1 MSTVLDY
8 RALFEHTGE
17 CVFIVGLD
25 LKFITAN
32 QQALQLIGYDENQLI
47 GLPVDKVIAFQDSSE
62 RKYLFEKRS
71 NLSEHTLK
79 KINGSMFPAELRV
92 SVLQDASGQ
101 PAYIQIL
108 ARDISERK
116 HADVNL
122 KRHVRALSVI
132 GEVTASL
139 FRSSNIETRIP
150 EVLESLGYA
159 VDVFCCALLDVNLSP
174 LKIQFQW
181 VNFDTPGFDITSAL
195 GPFAGSIAENPT
207 RVFSVTGVELKGS
220 DIPLVS
226 ILVIPVQGTLG
237 SWGFLALFDKQNQL
251 SWLTTEFD
259 TVQATANLIGAA
271 MERLHYEKT
280 IRLSETRNRVIVDAL
295 PDLLLRTDLKGQIL
309 DYSVHTSHPLYL
321 PTESVIGANLSQI
334 WPIEIVNMIIAPEDQ
349 GAFVASHWVYGFSL
363 PNHEQVFE
371 ARLHPISSEEALIIV
386 RDITEQARL
395 DQMKSDFIN
404 RASHELRTPLTSAI
418 LMAELIQLGG
428 TEEEMA
434 EYMSTLMHEL
444 TRQKNLINQL
454 LLAGRLE
461 SGRMK
466 LVANPM
472 ELIPA
477 LEESIQAV
485 KAIANT
491 RDISIKLK
499 SDQASIKILGDTS
512 GLSQVFINLINNA
525 VKFSPKGQTV
535 EVVAAKAENNEARI
549 SIIDHG
555 LGIPP
560 DAIPHLFERFFRARN
575 VTVAEIP
582 GSGIGLYI
590 VKSIVDDLGGTIEV
604 KSEINQGTTFV
615 VYLKLAD

>member
-1 MSTVLDY
+1 MFDY
-8 RALFEHTGE
+8 RALFEQTGE

-32 QQALQLIGYDENQLI
+32 HQALQLIGYDENQLT
-47 GLPVDKVIAFQDSSE
+47 GLPVDTVIAFQDSSE

-79 KINGSMFPAELRV
+79 KKNGSMFPAELRV
-92 SVLQDASGQ
+92 SVLQDALGQ

-116 HADVNL
+116 HADASL

-181 VNFDTPGFDITSAL
+181 VNFDTPGFDIASAL

-220 DIPLVS
+220 EIPLVS

-309 DYSVHTSHPLYL
+309 DYSVHTTHPLYL
-321 PTESVIGANLSQI
+321 PAESVIGVNLSQI
-334 WPIEIVNMIIAPEDQ
+334 WPVEIVNMIIAPEDQ

-491 RDISIKLK
+491 RDIYIKLK

-535 EVVAAKAENNEARI
+535 EVVAATAENNEARI

-555 LGIPP
+555 LGIPS